1 MADKPIL
8 FSAPMVRALLEGR
21 KTQTRRVLPVDPAW
35 HLDPTRET
43 AAKAGYYWFSDDPE
57 LPGSLL
63 VRARCALGDRLWVRE
78 SFMPAPMESPPD
90 EPRTT
95 RWNIAYGAGGQAE
108 IMAPAAYNPMLY
120 NYERWSPSIHMPRWA
135 SRLTLIVTDVRIQR
149 LNDITR
155 GDAMAEGCPFPNM
168 QAGPDPR
175 DWFRDLWASLH
186 GPDAW
191 GQNPFVAVYGFTAHH
206 SNIDRMDPANA

>member
-8 FSAPMVRALLEGR
+8 FSAPMVRALLAGR
-21 KTQTRRVLPVDPAW
+21 KTQTRRVLQTRADPGGVIFDGAGGQMDYFPPEEG
-35 HLDPTRET
+35 HGRPTY
-43 AAKAGYYWFSDDPE
+43 AVNDH
-57 LPGSLL
+57 
-63 VRARCALGDRLWVRE
+63 LWVRE
-78 SFMPAPMESPPD
+78 AWRADAEYDDLTPSEMGGEEPIRYDADGAHQTWGYPAISKIG
-90 EPRTT
+90 RY
-95 RWNIAYGAGGQAE
+95 RHA
-108 IMAPAAYNPMLY
+108 
-120 NYERWSPSIHMPRWA
+120 RFMPRWA
-135 SRLTLIVTDVRIQR
+135 SRLTLIVTDVRLQR

-191 GQNPFVAVYGFTAHH
+191 GQNPFVAVYGFTVHH
-206 SNIDRMDPANA
+206 SNIDRMETHHG